1 MRLYTIGF
9 TRKSAEY
16 FFSRLRRA
24 GIRTLVDVRL
34 HNTSQLAGFT
44 KKEDL
49 PFFSRELCKAGY
61 LHLPELAPSEE
72 LFQARKKENMA
83 WQAYEKRYLAL
94 LRGRAVE
101 KDLIPGSLDGGCLL
115 CTEDD
120 PRHCHRR
127 LGAEYLQEKWPG
139 VEIIHLT

>member
-9 TRKSAEY
+9 TLKSAEY
-16 FFSRLRRA
+16 FFSRLKRA

-34 HNTSQLAGFT
+34 HNTSQLSGFT

-49 PFFSRELCKAGY
+49 PFFVREICKAGY

-72 LFQARKKENMA
+72 LFQARKREKMA
-83 WQAYEKRYLAL
+83 WHPYEKRYLNL
-94 LRGRAVE
+94 LRQRGVE
-101 KDLIPGSLDGGCLL
+101 NALSPEALEGGCLL

-127 LGAEYLQEKWPG
+127 LAAEYLQEKWPG
-139 VEIIHLT
+139 VEVIHLT

>member
-9 TRKSAEY
+9 TRKNAEY
-16 FFSRLRRA
+16 FFTRLKRA

-34 HNTSQLAGFT
+34 HNTSQLAGFS

-49 PFFSRELCKAGY
+49 PYFTRELCRAGY
-61 LHLPELAPSEE
+61 LHLPELAPSED

-83 WQAYEKRYLAL
+83 WPAYAKRYLAL
-94 LRGRAVE
+94 LQSRAVE
-101 KDLIPGSLDGGCLL
+101 TSLRAEALDGGCLL

-127 LGAEYLQEKWPG
+127 LAAEYLQERWPG

>member
-16 FFSRLRRA
+16 FFTRLRRA
-24 GIRTLVDVRL
+24 GVRTVVDVRL

-49 PFFSRELCKAGY
+49 PFFAKELCKAGY
-61 LHLPELAPSEE
+61 MHLPELAPSEE
-72 LFQARKKENMA
+72 LFQARKHEKMA
-83 WQAYEKRYLAL
+83 WQPYEKRFLNL
-94 LRGRAVE
+94 LRMREVE
-101 KDLIPGSLDGGCLL
+101 KALSPGILDGGCLL

-127 LGAEYLQEKWPG
+127 LAAEYLQERWPG
-139 VEIIHLT
+139 VEVIHLT